1 MMIVVAALMV
11 AATSVI
17 QSYYAHRGLL
27 SEAEQRAQ
35 RELTITQLRIENVTG
50 PIESALV
57 NTVWMVQMN
66 LSNPD
71 TLQTLLRNL
80 LDSSPVLADAAIGFI
95 PDYYPEKG
103 YWYEP
108 VVARRPNGEY
118 EEMILGSTSHDYFK
132 LDWYEIPART
142 GEKYWSEPY
151 FDESA
156 GRTTVVSYAIPLKDR
171 EGKLVG
177 VISADLTLEWLSDL
191 LHDFQLYPNTYC
203 TLESAGGQMI
213 VSPPA
218 DRMDNKS
225 EKYSIHLDSTGWD
238 MSVVIPRNEIFK
250 TVNRLSLMLGFL
262 QLMGLMLLGMIA
274 FKSVKDQSK
283 LENVRSK
290 KDKIDNELRIARG
303 IQMSMVPKQFPPFPE
318 RKDVDLSATIV
329 PAREVGGDLYDFFI
343 RNDKLFFCIGDVSGK
358 GVPAALV
365 MAVTR
370 SLFRSVSVHEKS
382 PQRIVSSM
390 NESMAEMND
399 SNMFVT
405 FFCGVLNLSSGHL
418 HFCNAG
424 HNAPMLLSNSVE
436 HLSVLPNLPLG
447 VMPEMQYV
455 EEDCYLPAGSSLL
468 LYTDGIT
475 EAENTS
481 REQFGE
487 RRTMEALDPSL
498 GVKENQERLLAS
510 IDDFVGNAERSD
522 DLTMLI
528 IQYMGAD
535 KSSVTRRSLVLRND
549 IQQIPLLAEYILGIA
564 EEKHLGRSLA
574 MNLNLALEEAI
585 TNVMLY
591 AYPKDTEGL
600 IDIEA
605 ELKENAIEFNIS
617 DGGKPFDPTHAPEVD
632 TTKSLEERKIGGL
645 GIHLVRKIMDEV
657 HYTRKDGRNIL
668 TMIKNI

>member
-1 MMIVVAALMV
+1 MMILVAAIML

-17 QSYYAHRGLL
+17 QSYYARRGLL
-27 SEAEQRAQ
+27 MEAERRAQ
-35 RELTITQLRIENVTG
+35 RELTITQLRIENVTR
-50 PIESALV
+50 PVETAVI
-57 NTVWMVQMN
+57 NTAWMVQMN
-66 LSNPD
+66 LNNPD
-71 TLQTLLRNL
+71 TLQTLLRNV
-80 LDSSPVLADAAIGFI
+80 LDTNPVLAGAAVGFI

-108 VVARRPNGEY
+108 VVTRRGNEY
-118 EEMILGSTSHDYFK
+118 EDMVLGSTTHDYFK
-132 LDWYEIPART
+132 LDWYEYPAES
-142 GEKYWSEPY
+142 GQSYWSEPY
-151 FDESA
+151 YDESA
-156 GRTTVVSYAIPLKDR
+156 ARTTVVSFASPVKDQ
-171 EGKLVG
+171 EGNLVG
-177 VISADLTLEWLSDL
+177 VISADLTLEWLADL
-191 LHDFQLYPNTYC
+191 LHDLQLYPDTYSK
-203 TLESAGGQMI
+203 LESAGGQMI

-218 DRMDNKS
+218 ERVDNATVN
-225 EKYSIHLDSTGWD
+225 YSMPIESTGWN
-238 MSVVIPRNEIFK
+238 MSIAIPRSEIFR

-262 QLMGLMLLGMIA
+262 QLLGLMLLGMIA

-283 LENVRSK
+283 LESVRSK
-290 KDKIDNELRIARG
+290 KDKMDNELRIARG
-303 IQMSMVPKQFPPFPE
+303 LQMSMVPKQFPPFPE

-370 SLFRSVSVHEKS
+370 SLFRTVSAHEKS

-405 FFCGVLNLSSGHL
+405 FFCGVLDLGNGHL

-424 HNAPMLLSNSVE
+424 HNAPMLLSDSVE
-436 HLSVLPNLPLG
+436 HMSILPNLPLG

-455 EEDCYLPAGSSLL
+455 EEDCYLPAGSSIF

-475 EAENTS
+475 EAENS
-481 REQFGE
+481 YREQFGE
-487 RRTMEALDPSL
+487 RRTIETLDPNI
-498 GVKENQERLLAS
+498 GVKENQERILAS
-510 IDDFVGNAERSD
+510 IENFVGSAERSD

-528 IQYMGAD
+528 IRYLGAD
-535 KSSVTRRSLVLRND
+535 KSYFTRRKLVLRND
-549 IQQIPLLAEYILGIA
+549 IQQIPQLAEFILAIA
-564 EEKHLGRSLA
+564 EDKHLGRSLA
-574 MNLNLALEEAI
+574 MNLNLALEEAV

-605 ELKENAIEFNIS
+605 LLKENAIVFNVS
-617 DGGKPFDPTHAPEVD
+617 DSGKPFDPTSAPEVD
-632 TTKSLEERKIGGL
+632 TTKDLEERKIGGL

-657 HYTRKDGRNIL
+657 HYTREEGLNVL